1 MTGAATAPSLA
12 TGVVDPAAIF
22 GELKYVIGKAIEE
35 HPRSQQKALGPS
47 DIGSPCDRRLA
58 YQLLDVPITNVQPPA
73 WRPTVGTA
81 VHSWLEDTFEARNVH
96 DGFIERDTGRWRT
109 ERKLFIGK
117 INGVEIFGTCDLYDA
132 DTATSI
138 DWKVVGPSTLRR
150 VKAGHVSPGYKR
162 QGQMYGRGWKLR
174 GLPVHQVMVVFLPS
188 AGELSEAQ
196 MWHAPFDEAQA
207 TDALERVAKIHT
219 LLGMVGE
226 NLLDHLPIA
235 EDYCSHC
242 PWFKV
247 ASADAKVGCPG
258 PATLSA
264 TRSSPVDLLGP
275 SLRGPQ

>member
-1 MTGAATAPSLA
+1 VTGAATAPSLD
-12 TGVVDPAAIF
+12 TGVVDPTAIF

-35 HPRSQQKALGPS
+35 HPRSQQKAIGPS
-47 DIGSPCDRRLA
+47 EIGSPCERRLA
-58 YQLLDVPITNVQPPA
+58 YKLLDIPVVNVQPPG

-81 VHSWLEDTFEARNVH
+81 VHSWLEDTFEARNVI
-96 DGFIERDTGRWRT
+96 DGFVERDTGRWRT
-109 ERKLFIGK
+109 ERKLLV
-117 INGVEIFGTCDLYDA
+117 GVVNDVPIFGTCDLYDA

-138 DWKVVGPSTLRR
+138 DWKVVGPTTLRR
-150 VKAGHVSPGYKR
+150 VKAGHVSPGYQA

-196 MWHAPFDEAQA
+196 FWSAPFDEAQA
-207 TDALERVAKIHT
+207 TAALERLARIHT

-226 NLLDHLPIA
+226 RALPHLPIA

-242 PWFKV
+242 PWF
-247 ASADAKVGCPG
+247 SVGSTDPMTACPG

-275 SLRGPQ
+275 SLR